1 MSCWIVLAS
10 ATPLTITFSES
21 LSLSTFLPN
30 LPEPNR
36 LIGGRYH
43 EEKKELLTRDG
54 VELRGAMLMS
64 SLHLGGDLLTK
75 EEGLS
80 AEDGEGVSCRPAA
93 GGDTGDSAPF
103 WKEPNSEKRNGE
115 ALPGLVG
122 VTQRGF
128 WFG

>member
-1 MSCWIVLAS
+1 MLAS

-21 LSLSTFLPN
+21 LSLSAFLPS

-54 VELRGAMLMS
+54 VELRGEMLMS
-64 SLHLGGDLLTK
+64 SLRLGGDLLTK

-80 AEDGEGVSCRPAA
+80 AEDGEEVPSNAV